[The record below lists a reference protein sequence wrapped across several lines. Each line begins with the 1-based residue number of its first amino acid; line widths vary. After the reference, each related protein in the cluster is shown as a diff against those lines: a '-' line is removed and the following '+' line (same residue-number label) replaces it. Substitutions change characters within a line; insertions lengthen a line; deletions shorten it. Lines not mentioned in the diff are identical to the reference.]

1 MLRTDLLARTPL
13 KLRHLQLLVALDE
26 TRTLARAAQRLRTT
40 QPAASRQLAEIEAIA
55 GVAIFDRL
63 PRGLSP
69 NGYGEVMLRR
79 ARIALTELSLA
90 AAELDEMRSGRSGSV
105 ALGAVTAPALDTLVP
120 VLSALQRSHPRL
132 RLAVQVDTSP
142 ALIRALGESRLDFA
156 LARIPPDVDARA
168 LHYREVAEEE
178 LVFLVR
184 AGHPLLDRADP
195 TLAGLA
201 ELSWVLQPP
210 GTLLRKRVDLAFRAA
225 GLAPPTRVLD
235 TPSVV
240 LTLASILR
248 SDSVAVL
255 SASVVALFGPDGPV
269 RRLPPL
275 ADAPRIEVEPFGL
288 IHQRDRPFSPAAQFV
303 FSAVEA
309 ALFGEPEAGKQGRGP
324 ASDSAKGKPLES
336 VS

>member
-1 MLRTDLLARTPL
+1 MLRSDLLARTPL

-90 AAELDEMRSGRSGSV
+90 AAELDEMRSGQSGTV

-120 VLSALQRSHPRL
+120 VLSALQGSHPQL
-132 RLAVQVDTSP
+132 RVTVQVETSP
-142 ALIRALGESRLDFA
+142 ALIRGLLESRLDFA

-168 LHYREVAEEE
+168 LQYREVAEEE

-184 AGHPLLDRADP
+184 EGHPLLERPALALAD
-195 TLAGLA
+195 LAGWA
-201 ELSWVLQPP
+201 WVLQPP
-210 GTLLRKRVDLAFRAA
+210 GTLLRKRVELAFRAA

-235 TPSVV
+235 TLSVV

-248 SDSVAVL
+248 GDAVAVL
-255 SASVVALFGPDGPV
+255 SASVGAMFGAQGPI
-269 RRLPPL
+269 RRLPAL
-275 ADAPRIEVEPFGL
+275 SDAPRIAVEPFGL
-288 IHQRDRPFSPAAQFV
+288 IHQRDRPFSPAAQLV
-303 FSAVEA
+303 FSAVEG
-309 ALFGEPEAGKQGRGP
+309 ALFGGE
-324 ASDSAKGKPLES
+324 
-336 VS
+336 

>member
-1 MLRTDLLARTPL
+1 MLRSDLLARTPL
-13 KLRHLQLLVALDE
+13 KLRHLQLLVALDD

-90 AAELDEMRSGRSGSV
+90 AAELDEMRSGQSGTV

-120 VLSALQRSHPRL
+120 VLSGLQRTHTQL
-132 RLAVQVDTSP
+132 RLTVQVDTSQ
-142 ALIRALGESRLDFA
+142 ALIRALLESRLDFT
-156 LARIPPDVDARA
+156 LARIPPDFDARA
-168 LHYREVAEEE
+168 LQYREVAEEE

-184 AGHPLLDRADP
+184 AGHALLDRPALALADM
-195 TLAGLA
+195 AGLP
-201 ELSWVLQPP
+201 WVLQPP

-225 GLAPPTRVLD
+225 DLAPPTRVLD
-235 TPSVV
+235 TTSVV
-240 LTLASILR
+240 LTLAAITR
-248 SDSVAVL
+248 SDAVAVL
-255 SASVVALFGPDGPV
+255 SVSVGTLFGPDGPV
-269 RRLPPL
+269 RRLPPP
-275 ADAPRIEVEPFGL
+275 ADAPRIAVEPFGL
-288 IHQRDRPFSPAAQFV
+288 IHQRDRPFSPAAQLV

-309 ALFGEPEAGKQGRGP
+309 ALFGA
-324 ASDSAKGKPLES
+324 A
-336 VS
+336 

>member
-1 MLRTDLLARTPL
+1 MMLRGDLLARTPL

-90 AAELDEMRSGRSGSV
+90 AAELDEMRSGQSGTV

-120 VLSALQRSHPRL
+120 VLSALQRTHPQL

-142 ALIRALGESRLDFA
+142 ALIRALLESRLDFT
-156 LARIPPDVDARA
+156 LARVPPDLDASA

-184 AGHPLLDRADP
+184 AGHALLDRPALALAD
-195 TLAGLA
+195 LAGLP
-201 ELSWVLQPP
+201 WVLQPP

-225 GLAPPTRVLD
+225 DLAPPTRVLD
-235 TPSVV
+235 TTSVV
-240 LTLASILR
+240 LTLAAVTRGDAI
-248 SDSVAVL
+248 AVL
-255 SASVVALFGPDGPV
+255 SASVGALLGPHGPV

-275 ADAPRIEVEPFGL
+275 ADAPRIAVEPFGL
-288 IHQRDRPFSPAAQFV
+288 IHQRDRPFSPAARLV

-309 ALFGEPEAGKQGRGP
+309 ALFGA
-324 ASDSAKGKPLES
+324 A
-336 VS
+336 

>member
-1 MLRTDLLARTPL
+1 MLRSDLLARTPL
-13 KLRHLQLLVALDE
+13 KLRHLQLLVALDD

-90 AAELDEMRSGRSGSV
+90 AAELDEMRSGQSGTV

-120 VLSALQRSHPRL
+120 VLSELQHTHAQL
-132 RLAVQVDTSP
+132 RLTVQVDTSP
-142 ALIRALGESRLDFA
+142 ALIRALLESRLDFT
-156 LARIPPDVDARA
+156 LARIPPDFDARV
-168 LHYREVAEEE
+168 LQYREVAEEE

-184 AGHPLLDRADP
+184 AGHALLDRPGLALAD
-195 TLAGLA
+195 LAGLP
-201 ELSWVLQPP
+201 WVLQPP

-225 GLAPPTRVLD
+225 DLTPPTRVLD
-235 TPSVV
+235 TTSVV
-240 LTLASILR
+240 LTLAAITR
-248 SDSVAVL
+248 SDAVAVL
-255 SASVVALFGPDGPV
+255 SASVGTLFGPHGPV

-275 ADAPRIEVEPFGL
+275 ADAARIAVEPFGL
-288 IHQRDRPFSPAAQFV
+288 VHQRDRPFSPAAQLV

-309 ALFGEPEAGKQGRGP
+309 ALFGA
-324 ASDSAKGKPLES
+324 A
-336 VS
+336 

>member
-1 MLRTDLLARTPL
+1 MMLRGDLLTRTPL

-90 AAELDEMRSGRSGSV
+90 AAELEEMRSGKSGTV

-120 VLSALQRSHPRL
+120 VLSALQHTHPQL

-142 ALIRALGESRLDFA
+142 ALVRALGESRLDFA
-156 LARIPPDVDARA
+156 LARIPPDLDASA

-184 AGHPLLDRADP
+184 ADHSLLGRPAPALAD
-195 TLAGLA
+195 LAGLP
-201 ELSWVLQPP
+201 WVLQPP

-235 TPSVV
+235 TTSVV
-240 LTLASILR
+240 LTLAAITR
-248 SDSVAVL
+248 GDAVAVL
-255 SASVVALFGPDGPV
+255 SASVGALLGPHGPV

-275 ADAPRIEVEPFGL
+275 ADAPRIAVEPFGL
-288 IHQRDRPFSPAAQFV
+288 IHQRDRPFSPAAQLV
-303 FSAVEA
+303 FSAIEA
-309 ALFGEPEAGKQGRGP
+309 ALFGA
-324 ASDSAKGKPLES
+324 A
-336 VS
+336 

>member
-1 MLRTDLLARTPL
+1 MLRSDLLARTPL

-90 AAELDEMRSGRSGSV
+90 AAELDEMRSGQSGTV

-120 VLSALQRSHPRL
+120 VLSALQRSHPQL
-132 RLAVQVDTSP
+132 RLTVQVETSP
-142 ALIRALGESRLDFA
+142 ALVRALGESRLDFV
-156 LARIPPDVDARA
+156 LARMPADADTRA

-184 AGHPLLDRADP
+184 AGHPLLGRAGLGLAD
-195 TLAGLA
+195 LAGLA
-201 ELSWVLQPP
+201 WVLQPT
-210 GTLLRKRVDLAFRAA
+210 GTLLRRRVELAFRAA
-225 GLAPPTRVLD
+225 GLAPPTQVLD
-235 TPSVV
+235 TLSVV
-240 LTLASILR
+240 LTLATVMR
-248 SDSVAVL
+248 SDAVAVL
-255 SASVVALFGPDGPV
+255 SASVEAMFGPDGPV

-275 ADAPRIEVEPFGL
+275 ADAARIEVEPFGL
-288 IHQRDRPFSPAAQFV
+288 IHQRDRPFSPAARLV
-303 FSAVEA
+303 FEAVEG
-309 ALFGEPEAGKQGRGP
+309 ALFGKEA
-324 ASDSAKGKPLES
+324 
-336 VS
+336 